1 MVERRQIKHPG
12 MLSLPGYA
20 VAAPVFYPSFAP
32 FRI

>member
-12 MLSLPGYA
+12 TLNLPVYA
-20 VAAPVFYPSFAP
+20 VATPVFYPSFAP